1 MLRKVVPF
9 EVKQVDTDQGVFEGY
24 AAVFGNVDDGGDV
37 IEKGAFAN
45 TLKERASRVK
55 ICWQHDPKEPIG
67 RPLELREDDRGL
79 YVKAKISLTQ
89 RGRDALTLLRDG
101 VVNELSIGYDA
112 VKEMYEGAVR
122 RLREVKLWEISPVTW
137 AMNPLATVTG
147 VKGATPFQDLP
158 LADEDRAWDAAAARQ
173 RVAKWAGG
181 PDKDK
186 IDWGKY
192 RKAFFWYD
200 ETDPENYGS
209 YKLPFADVIDG
220 SLKAVPRA
228 IMAAAAA
235 IMGARGGVDI
245 PEDDVPA
252 VKNHIARYYKKMDK
266 EPPWEKGEK
275 AAVRLLETVLGT
287 KVADIVTTMAQAV
300 REQELWEQR
309 WRLQDALWTVVNN
322 IVEASDMDPAE
333 KVAAL
338 AASLDQFKELMLA
351 WLNQLLVITKGKAV
365 VVERKEGRVLSK
377 RNRELLQQAI
387 EALQALLVAAEI
399 EEEANAKSSRSGQKQ
414 IVDDAMVDRY
424 TIAEIEK
431 SLQELRQLFKREGA

>member
-1 MLRKVVPF
+1 MQRKVVPF
-9 EVKQVDTDQGVFEGY
+9 EVKEVDVEQGVFEGY
-24 AAVFGNVDDGGDV
+24 AAVFGNIDDGGDV
-37 IEKGAFAN
+37 IEKGAFAK
-45 TLKERASRVK
+45 TLMERGQRVK
-55 ICWQHDPKEPIG
+55 ICWQHDPREPIG
-67 RPLELREDDRGL
+67 KPLEMREDERGL

-112 VKEMYEGAVR
+112 VKEAYEGTVR

-137 AMNPLATVTG
+137 AMNPLATVTD

-192 RKAFFWYD
+192 RKACFWYD

-209 YKLPFADVIDG
+209 YKLFFADVIDG
-220 SLKAVPRA
+220 KLMAVPRG
-228 IMAAAAA
+228 IMAAGNV
-235 IMGARGGVDI
+235 MVGARGGVDI

-275 AAVRLLETVLGT
+275 SAMNLLEKALGR
-287 KVADIVTTMAQAV
+287 KASDLITTMNEAV
-300 REQELWEQR
+300 EAQELWEQR
-309 WRLQDALWTVVNN
+309 WRIQDAFFTVMEN
-322 IVEASDMDPAE
+322 ILRDEEMDAAA
-333 KVAAL
+333 KVAAFS
-338 AASLDQFKELMLA
+338 ASLDQFKELMMA
-351 WLNQLLVITKGKAV
+351 WFTQYLNVAKGKPAII
-365 VVERKEGRVLSK
+365 ERKEGRVLSK
-377 RNRELLQQAI
+377 RNRDLLQQAI
-387 EALQALLVAAEI
+387 DALQALLAAAESA
-399 EEEANAKSSRSGQKQ
+399 EEPDGKSTPGGQEPPKDSAEPDNHS
-414 IVDDAMVDRY
+414 VAE
-424 TIAEIEK
+424 IAE
-431 SLQELRQLFKREGA
+431 SLKELKRLFQREVA